1 MGFLAGSY
9 DVIVVGAGHAGCE
22 AALASARLGCRTLL
36 ITLNLDS
43 IALMPCNPAVGGP
56 AKGHL
61 VREIDAL
68 GGEMGRAADAARIS
82 TRLLNTSKGP
92 AVRALRMVVD
102 KSAYSNYMRRALEAE
117 ANLELKQ
124 AEVVKLLVKDGRAA
138 GVVCRT
144 GATYEARAVVI
155 TTGTYLRGRVI
166 IGEVSFASGPM
177 GQFPAQGLSED
188 LAALGLKVGRF
199 KTGTPARVSRRS
211 IDFSRVEI
219 QEADGGEL
227 QFSYY
232 QPAPPRP
239 QVACW
244 VTRTNEATHRIIREN
259 LHRAPLFSGAIEG
272 VGPRYCPSIE
282 DKVVRFADKPSHVV
296 FLEPE
301 GREGEEI
308 YVQGMSTSLPEEVQ
322 LAMLRTLPGLERA
335 EIVRPG
341 YAIEYDYVSPE
352 ELRPTL
358 EVKKVPGLFLAG
370 QINGTSGYEEA
381 AGQGLVAGVN
391 AARQVRGEGPFTLSR
406 SEAYIGVLIDD
417 LVFKGTNEPYRMLT
431 SRAEYRLLLRHDNAD
446 LRLSEIGH
454 RLGLLK
460 EEDYAKF
467 CQKREGMR
475 AAREALRRITVHPGP
490 AVESWLQ
497 AINGGKLRGATT
509 AEELLRRPQVS
520 YEDLAARGW
529 AVPVGREIAQEVE
542 VEIKFS
548 GYIARQKEQVERWE
562 KMEERALPEGLNYME
577 IDGISSEGRQKLEA
591 FKPRSLGQAARI
603 SGVSPADVQMLLFY
617 LEQKRQAQGVR
628 QSS

>member
-117 ANLELKQ
+117 GNLELKQ

-244 VTRTNEATHRIIREN
+244 ITRTNEATHRIIREN

-322 LAMLRTLPGLERA
+322 LAMLRTLPGLERV

-358 EVKKVPGLFLAG
+358 EVKKIPGLFLAG

-520 YEDLAARGW
+520 YEDLVAQGW

-542 VEIKFS
+542 IEIKFS
-548 GYIARQKEQVERWE
+548 GYISRQKEQVERWE
-562 KMEERALPEGLNYME
+562 KMEERALPEDLNYME